1 MYMIGVNVM
10 WERKLNEFKIGESF
24 MAFFLIRKVESKI
37 TGGGSKYL
45 DILLGD
51 SSGEIVAR
59 MWDCSPE
66 DENQLV
72 KNILVKVKGN
82 VVDWQGKKQVKIDKI
97 RPAIDEDG
105 VNINEFIPVAP
116 ISSEDMY
123 DELFQYTLKIEDIKI
138 REMVQLIVA
147 ESGERLLTHPAAV
160 QNHHAIRSGL
170 LYHTLTMLQA
180 GEKISEI
187 YTFLDK
193 NLLFAGIIVH
203 DIAKIEELDANKLG
217 LATEYTTEGQL
228 LGHIVQGIKR
238 IEKAANKVG
247 LDEES
252 SILLQHMVLSHH
264 YEPEFGSPKKPMI
277 PEAEVLHY
285 LDILD
290 ARMFDMQK
298 ALSEIQPGEFTDR
311 VWVLNN
317 RKLYKNEKKQ
327 VNEE

>member
-1 MYMIGVNVM
+1 M
-10 WERKLNEFKIGESF
+10 
-24 MAFFLIRKVESKI
+24 VE
-37 TGGGSKYL
+37 
-45 DILLGD
+45 
-51 SSGEIVAR
+51 
-59 MWDCSPE
+59 
-66 DENQLV
+66 
-72 KNILVKVKGN
+72 
-82 VVDWQGKKQVKIDKI
+82 WQGKKQVKVDKI
-97 RPAIDEDG
+97 RPAIEEDG

-123 DELFQYTLKIEDIKI
+123 DELFQYTLKIKDKKT
-138 REMVQLIVA
+138 REMVQLIIA

-160 QNHHAIRSGL
+160 QNHHAIKSGL

-180 GEKISEI
+180 GEKIAEI
-187 YTFLDK
+187 YTFLNKD
-193 NLLFAGIIVH
+193 LLFSGIILH
-203 DIAKIEELDANKLG
+203 DIAKINEIDANKLG
-217 LATEYTTEGQL
+217 LATDYTAEGQL
-228 LGHIVQGIKR
+228 LGHIIQGIKR

-252 SILLQHMVLSHH
+252 SILLQHMILSHH

-298 ALSEIQPGEFTDR
+298 ALGEVQPGEFTDR
-311 VWVLNN
+311 IWVLNN
-317 RKLYKNEKKQ
+317 RKLYKSEKQQ

>member
-1 MYMIGVNVM
+1 M
-10 WERKLNEFKIGESF
+10 WERKINEFRIGESF
-24 MAFFLIRKVESKI
+24 LAFFLIRKVESKT

-59 MWDCSPE
+59 MWGCSPE
-66 DENQLV
+66 DEVQLV

-82 VVDWQGKKQVKIDKI
+82 VVEWQGKKQVKIEKI
-97 RPAIDEDG
+97 RPVIDEDG

-123 DELFQYTLKIEDIKI
+123 DDLFQYVKKIEDKKI
-138 REMVQLIVA
+138 REMVQLIIA

-193 NLLFAGIIVH
+193 NLLFAGIILH
-203 DIAKIEELDANKLG
+203 DISKIDELDANKLG
-217 LATEYTTEGQL
+217 LATEYTGEGQL
-228 LGHIVQGIKR
+228 LGHIIQGIKR
-238 IEKAANKVG
+238 IEKAAHKVG

-290 ARMFDMQK
+290 ARLYDMQK
-298 ALSEIQPGEFTDR
+298 ALGEIQPGEFTDK

-317 RKLYKNEKKQ
+317 RKLYKNQKKQ